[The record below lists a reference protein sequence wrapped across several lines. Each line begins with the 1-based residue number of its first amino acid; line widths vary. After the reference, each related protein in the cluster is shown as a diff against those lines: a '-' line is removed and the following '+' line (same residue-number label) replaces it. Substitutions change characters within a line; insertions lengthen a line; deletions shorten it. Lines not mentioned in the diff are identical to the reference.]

1 MNVKNNLEKI
11 LKFKHGHHYF
21 HRNRVIFTWKL
32 FLLLRTANSHKLPS
46 NVKSQPY
53 SDED

>member
-1 MNVKNNLEKI
+1 MGIIIFIVI
-11 LKFKHGHHYF
+11 L
-21 HRNRVIFTWKL
+21 L
-32 FLLLRTANSHKLPS
+32 FLLGSCLLLLRTANSHKLPS